1 MHNGTFSTA
10 VTNIL
15 HRGKTSNKRKA
26 TAIVQQFF
34 ARIPT
39 QKNLNTLPL
48 EKYALGLHEGS
59 FGWWLEYNTSD
70 IGSIKGGSAS
80 KHVIYFK
87 KKEQQWSFPE
97 AFQTVEEAWEVL
109 RSDILEIIE
118 HANRNPYE
126 KISPLNFT
134 YIDSDEIQTF
144 Y

>member
-1 MHNGTFSTA
+1 MEH
-10 VTNIL
+10 L
-15 HRGKTSNKRKA
+15 
-26 TAIVQQFF
+26 VQQLQTFCTEEKLQTNAKLQQLYSSF
-34 ARIPT
+34 LQGFPLK
-39 QKNLNTLPL
+39 KNLNTLPL

-70 IGSIKGGSAS
+70 IGSIKGDSAS

-97 AFQTVEEAWEVL
+97 AFQTFEEAWEVL

-118 HANRNPYE
+118 HANRDPYE